1 MLSMLDNTKSTASKI
16 KPRRTAN
23 QTRRRNDHNAN
34 QVVGYLSVVI
44 CAIFFATL
52 ISRSFAQDDENSG
65 LPDGSSEGSTKDN
78 KTNPGGG
85 DEFADDS
92 VIWREGYIGHG
103 TTHEQLGQA
112 HWPAVEFTPY
122 TSKTNYTKA
131 PIRSD
136 ATMDIVFNFS
146 RFVFDTIVTD
156 TPALPP
162 GYVVMKDND
171 TLALGSKSEEDDWAD
186 LMAKY
191 WLVFVWIVL
200 LLIVII
206 VVPFIAVCYCC
217 FCCCRRCKQGC
228 PPCDERQDYRRR
240 LCCGICLAVLIF
252 LLLLALL
259 IAFFSNRLLDRGL
272 QDSSDT
278 IRRGSED
285 TCLFM
290 KDVADNIHH
299 LLVLN
304 YEELENHM
312 IDQLNDAH
320 KHLFLDLADT
330 SESNAVTELERILDN
345 MPEALQIMRQVDKLE
360 KELRYTGSQL
370 RDGVRGMKRDINYA
384 ASNLCGTD
392 HCMRMVNNMDV
403 EFIDTTTCLHFD
415 ELPNTTIYVESIES
429 IIKKK
434 HYEVPKRALQ
444 RLLEVNAMVQK
455 QMEHLIPP
463 LIRDVKKGSDAF
475 REQSNKIHN
484 IVNSVLSDI
493 HQNTLHST
501 KSFEDVYERFG
512 TGRDL
517 VNLLVCLSLFL
528 IIVIL
533 IVSLICGVMGSAHST
548 GGFCSRG
555 TGAMCLLIVILLIFC
570 VVSFI
575 ILVGTFYFMMGLIT
589 YEGACAS
596 LRNKEENSLRQ
607 LDSTMYRT
615 PSHDDEDQTEV
626 PAFRLSKAVKACTAN
641 RTIFDILR
649 ENHMYDINDLSR
661 LKVLNLDDSSE
672 HHIFEDDLSKF
683 VILTSTERSQI
694 NKMRNDN
701 LSTYHST
708 RYTASMCS
716 TFTPMSLSN
725 LAGSLRQLSYE
736 LSSEYD
742 SAVYAFYNEH
752 LTAKAYHEAYSDE
765 LKSIH
770 SSLVQK
776 LNKIDELIFV

>member
-1 MLSMLDNTKSTASKI
+1 
-16 KPRRTAN
+16 
-23 QTRRRNDHNAN
+23 
-34 QVVGYLSVVI
+34 
-44 CAIFFATL
+44 
-52 ISRSFAQDDENSG
+52 
-65 LPDGSSEGSTKDN
+65 
-78 KTNPGGG
+78 
-85 DEFADDS
+85 
-92 VIWREGYIGHG
+92 
-103 TTHEQLGQA
+103 
-112 HWPAVEFTPY
+112 
-122 TSKTNYTKA
+122 
-131 PIRSD
+131 
-136 ATMDIVFNFS
+136 MDIVFNFS

-156 TPALPP
+156 SPALPP
-162 GYVVMKDND
+162 GYVVLKDND

-191 WLVFVWIVL
+191 WLVFVWIVF

-240 LCCGICLAVLIF
+240 LCCGICLGVLIL

-345 MPEALQIMRQVDKLE
+345 MPEALQLMRQVDKLE

-392 HCMRMVNNMDV
+392 YCMRMVNNMDV
-403 EFIDTTTCLHFD
+403 EFIDTTPCLHFD
-415 ELPNTTIYVESIES
+415 ELPNTTIYAESIES

-444 RLLEVNAMVQK
+444 RLQEVNTMVQK

-475 REQSNKIHN
+475 REQSNRIHN
-484 IVNSVLSDI
+484 IVGSVLSDI

-533 IVSLICGVMGSAHST
+533 IVSLICGVVGPAQSA
-548 GGFCSRG
+548 GGMGFCSRG

-589 YEGACAS
+589 YEGACAP
-596 LRNKEENSLRQ
+596 LHDKEENSLIRQ
-607 LDSTMYRT
+607 FDSTIDLNMYRS
-615 PSHDDEDQTEV
+615 PSQDDEDQMEV
-626 PAFRLSKAVKACTAN
+626 PAIRMSNAIKACTAN
-641 RTIFDILR
+641 RSIFEILR

-672 HHIFEDDLSKF
+672 HQVFEDDLSKF
-683 VILTSTERSQI
+683 VILTPDERSQI
-694 NKMRNDN
+694 NDLRQEN

-708 RYTASMCS
+708 VFTASMCS
-716 TFTPMSLSN
+716 LYTPMSLSN
-725 LAGSLRQLSYE
+725 LAESLRQLSYE

-765 LKSIH
+765 LKSTH
-770 SSLVQK
+770 SSLVKK
-776 LNKIDELIFV
+776 LNKIDELILYENFDFATSIQVLIEAVVRAEKFIQDRGKQFINTVTLNLTQTMVEQTGQYVEMVVSQVNNNVGRCDPLAYIYDRGVEFICHHMVDPIALYLEV